1 MLDVVATMLYD
12 QEVKAAARE
21 FINTVE
27 KSLAGQEDGGY
38 WNRIFRKL

>member
-12 QEVKAAARE
+12 QEVKAAAGE

-27 KSLAGQEDGGY
+27 KSLAGQEDISEAVDLIS
-38 WNRIFRKL
+38 R